1 MSKFPLRSRYVRAG
15 RIRTHYSE
23 AGDNGPPVVLCHGGG
38 AGSSGE
44 AGFGK
49 IMPALGTKFQVYAID
64 SVGGYGDTDPYF
76 PCTEGIQNRVDQL
89 EAFIDTLC
97 LDHVC
102 LAGNSQG
109 AWVVAKYTLEHP
121 DRVRKLFLIA
131 SATITSAM
139 GIKSPETEGMRAL
152 RAYDGSR
159 ESMRRM
165 LEALIYDKSQ
175 ITDELVELRNASA
188 NRPGAAQARKIFQEG
203 TQRLTR
209 DPNLWLKYEMQHTLP
224 RLTLPAMFVWGEED
238 RFAPVELGR
247 ALEKLLPNIPFRYI
261 PKAGHQVQNDQPEIV
276 SQFMLDFFGS

>member
-1 MSKFPLRSRYVRAG
+1 MSHAPLRSRYVMAG
-15 RIRTHYSE
+15 SVRTHYSE

-44 AGFGK
+44 AGFGS
-49 IMPALGTKFQVYAID
+49 IMPALGTRFQVYAID

-97 LDHVC
+97 LDQVC

-109 AWVVAKYTLEHP
+109 AWVVAKYALGHP
-121 DRVRKLFLIA
+121 DRVRKLFLVA

-139 GIKSPETEGMRAL
+139 GIRGPETEGMRAL

-159 ESMRRM
+159 ESMRRL
-165 LEALIYDKSQ
+165 LEALIYNQGQ
-175 ITDELVELRNASA
+175 ITDELVDLRNASA
-188 NRPGAAQARKIFQEG
+188 NRAGAPEARRIFQEG

-209 DPNLWLKYEMQHTLP
+209 DPNLRLKFEMQHTLP
-224 RLTLPAMFVWGEED
+224 RLKIPTLFIWGEED

-247 ALEKLLPNIPFRYI
+247 ELEKLLSHVPFKYI
-261 PKAGHQVQNDQPEIV
+261 PNAGHQVQNDQPDLVGQLMIE
-276 SQFMLDFFGS
+276 FFSS